1 VIRTLWAAAL
11 VVGVAGCATSLP
23 SVTDPAAW
31 TTGRLSLQVQASP
44 DRPSQSLSAAFELRG
59 GATTGELRMLSPLG
73 TLLVAASWNDK
84 MATLST
90 PEGQRRFDNLDQL
103 SQHCPCQH
111 CPTGWPANPGLRLR
125 TSCKPKVL
133 NNWVGRSPPTEWAK
147 AGSRLHENARLG
159 SICVSSL
166 TVRTLLEHDL
176 LT

>member
-1 VIRTLWAAAL
+1 MIRTLWAAAL
-11 VVGVAGCATSLP
+11 VVGVAGCATTLP

-44 DRPSQSLSAAFELRG
+44 DRSSQSLSAAFELRG

-103 SQHCPCQH
+103 SQQALGETLPLAALPDWLAGKPWPQAAHQLQAEGFEQL
-111 CPTGWPANPGLRLR
+111 GWQITTNRMGEGWITASRERPPRVNLRFKLDR
-125 TSCKPKVL
+125 AD
-133 NNWVGRSPPTEWAK
+133 PP
-147 AGSRLHENARLG
+147 
-159 SICVSSL
+159 
-166 TVRTLLEHDL
+166 
-176 LT
+176 

>member
-11 VVGVAGCATSLP
+11 VVGVAGCATTLP

-103 SQHCPCQH
+103 SQEALGETLPLAALPDWLAGKPWPQAAHQLQAEGFEQL
-111 CPTGWPANPGLRLR
+111 GWQITTNRIGEGWIMASRERPPRVNLRFKLDR
-125 TSCKPKVL
+125 AD
-133 NNWVGRSPPTEWAK
+133 PP
-147 AGSRLHENARLG
+147 
-159 SICVSSL
+159 
-166 TVRTLLEHDL
+166 
-176 LT
+176 